1 METSNEKQVTIKK
14 ENLPS
19 DILFEDDAAKG
30 LENVKTENLALPILK
45 LLQNGSG
52 EAQKRNQN
60 YVEGA
65 DPGMFLNTVTKKTY
79 DGAKGIEVVPCYYKL
94 EF

>member
-14 ENLPS
+14 DNLPS
-19 DILFEDDAAKG
+19 DILFEADAAQG

-52 EAQKRNQN
+52 EAQKLLKITLKVQNQ
-60 YVEGA
+60 VC
-65 DPGMFLNTVTKKTY
+65 F
-79 DGAKGIEVVPCYYKL
+79 
-94 EF
+94 

>member
-19 DILFEDDAAKG
+19 DILFESDAAKG
-30 LENVKTENLALPILK
+30 LENVRTENLALPILK

-60 YVEGA
+60 YV
-65 DPGMFLNTVTKKTY
+65 
-79 DGAKGIEVVPCYYKL
+79 
-94 EF
+94 

>member
-14 ENLPS
+14 DNLPS
-19 DILFEDDAAKG
+19 DILFEADAAQG

-65 DPGMFLNTVTKKTY
+65 EPGMFLTVEK
-79 DGAKGIEVVPCYYKL
+79 E
-94 EF
+94 